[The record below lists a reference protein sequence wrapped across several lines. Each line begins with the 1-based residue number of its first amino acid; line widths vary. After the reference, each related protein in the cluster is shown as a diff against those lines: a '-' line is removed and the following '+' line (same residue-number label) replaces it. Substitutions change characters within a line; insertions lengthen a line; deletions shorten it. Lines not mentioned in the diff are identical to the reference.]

1 MFPKN
6 PKEISFFGVAI
17 LVLLAGAAIFTYGV
31 VAWLFNIY
39 QNTEFAIPSMKIIGG
54 LVVMSL
60 GYIQVELELMRRG

>member
-17 LVLLAGAAIFTYGV
+17 LVLLSGAAIFAYGA
-31 VAWLFNIY
+31 VAWLFNVY
-39 QNTEFAIPSMKIIGG
+39 QDTGFAMPSLKIIGG

-60 GYIQVELELMRRG
+60 SYIQIELELMRRS

>member
-17 LVLLAGAAIFTYGV
+17 LVLLAGAAIFAYGV
-31 VAWLFNIY
+31 VAWLFNVY
-39 QNTEFAIPSMKIIGG
+39 QDTGFAIPSLKIIGG

-60 GYIQVELELMRRG
+60 GYIQLEIELLRRG